1 MNAHCNYI
9 RSAISSHVTV
19 LSALPLSL
27 LSLLYNHICMH
38 PATYSWCCRDD
49 CYGDEV
55 PRGDSLPSA
64 IALILLLHMGLR
76 DCRLGTSQFTH
87 LRAILL
93 EVNSRPGIHISG
105 LELTSRL
112 PSIELT
118 SRSFKATY
126 PKLRSN

>member
-1 MNAHCNYI
+1 MI
-9 RSAISSHVTV
+9 
-19 LSALPLSL
+19 
-27 LSLLYNHICMH
+27 
-38 PATYSWCCRDD
+38 ATEMKCL
-49 CYGDEV
+49 EV
-55 PRGDSLPSA
+55 RGDSLPSA

-118 SRSFKATY
+118 SRSFKAMY
-126 PKLRSN
+126 PRLRSDLLLVPRLATTLLVSVTIMKDPLPL